1 MMRLSFD
8 QLRTILCLG
17 AHADD
22 IEIGCGGTLL
32 TLLAA
37 HPSLRVHWVVLS
49 ADERRADEAR
59 QSALRFLGAAADE
72 SRIQVAGFRDTFF
85 PYQGAEIK
93 EYFRALPAQV
103 EPDLIF
109 THRREDLHQDHRL
122 VAELTWNTFRRHLIL
137 EYEIPKYEGDL
148 GQPNVFVPLSE
159 AAARTKVELLLQA
172 FPSQQAKSWFA
183 AETFWALL
191 RLRGLEAGPPHPFAE
206 AFHGRKLTLGP
217 HCDGGENGQ

>member
-1 MMRLSFD
+1 MIRLPFD

-37 HPSLRVHWVVLS
+37 CPSLHLHWVVLS
-49 ADERRADEAR
+49 ADERRATEAR
-59 QSALRFLGAAADE
+59 QSALRFLGAAAAQA
-72 SRIQVAGFRDTFF
+72 RIQVEGFRDTFF

-93 EYFRALPAQV
+93 EFFQTLSAHV

-122 VAELTWNTFRRHLIL
+122 VAELTWNTFRRHLVL
-137 EYEIPKYEGDL
+137 EYEIPKYDGDL
-148 GQPNVFVPLSE
+148 GQPNVFLPLAE
-159 AAARTKVELLLQA
+159 NVARTKVEHLLQA
-172 FPSQQAKSWFA
+172 FPSQRAKPWFV
-183 AETFWALL
+183 AETFWSLL
-191 RLRGLEAGPPHPFAE
+191 RLRGLEAGSPHPFAE
-206 AFHGRKLTLGP
+206 AFHGRKLTLG
-217 HCDGGENGQ
+217 Q